1 MCEVEVT
8 YIDNGF
14 SQTFKYPPAEGVI
27 GTGMPGSIIVS
38 QSRRSLIVEIIEEIV
53 DWLLED
59 KRRMRLIGAIAV
71 GIGIALI
78 GASFMLG

>member
-1 MCEVEVT
+1 
-8 YIDNGF
+8 
-14 SQTFKYPPAEGVI
+14 
-27 GTGMPGSIIVS
+27 MPGSIIVS